1 MFSIIYKLSR
11 KYNIASKILRLLFG
25 CDIPTKAL
33 IGKNVAFYMQ
43 VWELSFINV
52 LSLAMIAKSNTTL
65 QLG

>member
-33 IGKNVAFYMQ
+33 IGKNVAFLHAGLGTVVHQ
-43 VWELSFINV
+43 CSI
-52 LSLAMIAKSNTTL
+52 IGDDCKSNTTL